1 MSSIT
6 LEEIEARVAQVNDA
20 ATQPMRANAL
30 ELLLYVD
37 VLEAI
42 AAWDLGDWGD
52 AGGEDV
58 LACRAMAKAALK
70 AKPQLDLESAR

>member
-6 LEEIEARVAQVNDA
+6 LDEIEARVATVNDA

-42 AAWDLGDWGD
+42 AAWQPTRSDPLVD
-52 AGGEDV
+52 A
-58 LACRAMAKAALK
+58 AAMATMASEALK
-70 AKPQLDLESAR
+70 AKPQLDLDSAR

>member
-6 LEEIEARVAQVNDA
+6 LDEIEARVAQVNDA

-42 AAWDLGDWGD
+42 AAWPPDDERR
-52 AGGEDV
+52 AR
-58 LACRAMAKAALK
+58 LAYISAMAARALK

>member
-6 LEEIEARVAQVNDA
+6 LDEIEARVAQVNDA

-30 ELLLYVD
+30 ELLSTSTSSRRSPPGRPATTTRRD
-37 VLEAI
+37 VAMI
-42 AAWDLGDWGD
+42 S
-52 AGGEDV
+52 
-58 LACRAMAKAALK
+58 AMAARALK

>member
-42 AAWDLGDWGD
+42 AAWPLGDD
-52 AGGEDV
+52 DPIV
-58 LACRAMAKAALK
+58 DLALISAMAARALK